1 MEDRT
6 ESNLTPNSNPF
17 ITKEIGTTPAG
28 HSGNENKDGGGLNFL
43 KNTQIII
50 LGLCIAGATIGASL
64 IFSKGF
70 LSVTKFMR
78 EQITV
83 TGSAQKNIKS
93 DYAVWI
99 GTFARREILMADAY
113 KKLGEDLGKVQKY
126 LTGQGIPGQDILIN
140 QIETETVYKKNEKG
154 NDTNTI
160 EGYRLKQFVEL
171 RSNDVDKIARISRE
185 ATDLINEGI
194 EFYSGS
200 PEYSY
205 TKLDELKVEMLAKA
219 TENAKLRADNMV
231 KATGNKIG
239 FMRSAKMGV
248 FQITP
253 VNSTEISD
261 WGVNDTSSLEKKVTA
276 VVNAS
281 FSIE

>member
-1 MEDRT
+1 MEEHR
-6 ESNLTPNSNPF
+6 NG
-17 ITKEIGTTPAG
+17 KM
-28 HSGNENKDGGGLNFL
+28 NFL

-70 LSVTKFMR
+70 ISVTKFMR

-83 TGSAQKNIKS
+83 TGSAQKDIKS
-93 DYAVWI
+93 DYAVWL
-99 GTFARREILMADAY
+99 GSFSRREIDMATAY
-113 KKLGEDLGKVQKY
+113 KKLGEDLVKVKAY
-126 LTGQGIPGQDILIN
+126 LEGQGIEAKDMIVR

-160 EGYRLKQFVEL
+160 EGYKLKQSVEL
-171 RSNDVDKIARISRE
+171 RSNDVENISRISRE
-185 ATDLINEGI
+185 ATGLINEGI

-200 PEYSY
+200 PDYSY

-219 TENAKLRADNMV
+219 TENAKLRAENMV

-239 FMRSAKMGV
+239 FMRSARMGV

-253 VNSTEISD
+253 INSTEISD

>member
-1 MEDRT
+1 MEHPPQ
-6 ESNLTPNSNPF
+6 SKSP
-17 ITKEIGTTPAG
+17 
-28 HSGNENKDGGGLNFL
+28 LNFL

-83 TGSAQKNIKS
+83 TGSAQKEIKS
-93 DYAVWI
+93 DYAVWA
-99 GTFARREILMADAY
+99 GSFSRRESDMAAAY
-113 KKLGEDLGKVQKY
+113 KKLQEDLAAVKKY
-126 LTGQGIPGQDILIN
+126 LAGKGLQ
-140 QIETETVYKKNEKG
+140 ETEILTSQISTETLYKKNEKG
-154 NDTNTI
+154 NNTNES
-160 EGYRLKQFVEL
+160 EGYKLTQSVEV
-171 RSNDVDKIARISRE
+171 RAKDVYKIAQISRE
-185 ATDLINEGI
+185 STELIHSGVEL
-194 EFYSGS
+194 YSGS
-200 PEYSY
+200 PDYFY

-219 TENAKLRADNMV
+219 TENAKLRADSMV
-231 KATGNKIG
+231 KATGNKSG
-239 FMRSAKMGV
+239 FMRSARMGV

-253 VNSTEISD
+253 ANSTEISD

>member
-1 MEDRT
+1 MEDPT
-6 ESNLTPNSNPF
+6 NP
-17 ITKEIGTTPAG
+17 KM
-28 HSGNENKDGGGLNFL
+28 NFL

-50 LGLCIAGATIGASL
+50 LGLCIAAATIVSSL

-83 TGSAQKNIKS
+83 TGSAQKDIKS
-93 DYAVWI
+93 DYVVWT
-99 GTFARREILMADAY
+99 GSFARRGTDMATAY
-113 KKLGEDLGKVQKY
+113 KELGEDLTKVKRY
-126 LTGQGIPGQDILIN
+126 LTGQAVPEGEVLVR
-140 QIETETVYKKNEKG
+140 QIETETIYKKNEKG
-154 NDTNTI
+154 NNTNDI
-160 EGYRLKQFVEL
+160 EGYRLKQSIEV
-171 RSNDVDKIARISRE
+171 RSGDVDKISRISRE
-185 ATDLINEGI
+185 ATGLINEGV

-200 PEYSY
+200 PEYFY

-239 FMRSAKMGV
+239 FMRSARMGV

-253 VNSTEISD
+253 VNSTEIAD
-261 WGVNDTSSLEKKVTA
+261 WGMNDTSSLEKKVTA

-281 FSIE
+281 FGIE

>member
-1 MEDRT
+1 ME
-6 ESNLTPNSNPF
+6 EQSNG
-17 ITKEIGTTPAG
+17 K
-28 HSGNENKDGGGLNFL
+28 LNFL

-50 LGLCIAGATIGASL
+50 LGLCIAVATIGASL

-83 TGSAQKNIKS
+83 TGSAQKQIKS
-93 DYAVWI
+93 DYAVWT
-99 GTFARREILMADAY
+99 GSFARREILMADAF
-113 KKLGEDLGKVQKY
+113 KKLGEDLEKVQKY
-126 LTGQGIPGQDILIN
+126 LTGQGIIQKDIIIN
-140 QIETETVYKKNEKG
+140 QIETETIYKKNEKG

-160 EGYRLKQFVEL
+160 EGYRLKQSVEL

-185 ATDLINEGI
+185 ATGLINEGI
-194 EFYSGS
+194 EFNSGS
-200 PEYSY
+200 PDYSY

-253 VNSTEISD
+253 INSTEISD

-276 VVNAS
+276 VINAS

>member
-1 MEDRT
+1 ME
-6 ESNLTPNSNPF
+6 EQPS
-17 ITKEIGTTPAG
+17 K
-28 HSGNENKDGGGLNFL
+28 KMNFL

-50 LGLCIAGATIGASL
+50 LGLCIAGATIASSL

-83 TGSAQKNIKS
+83 TGSAQKDIQS
-93 DYAVWI
+93 DYAVWT
-99 GTFARREILMADAY
+99 GSFSRRETDMASAY
-113 KKLGEDLGKVQKY
+113 QKLSGDLAQVKQY
-126 LTGQGIPGQDILIN
+126 LVAQGIPEPEILVQ
-140 QIETETVYKKNEKG
+140 QIATETLYQKNEKG

-160 EGYRLKQFVEL
+160 EGYRLRQTVEL
-171 RSNDVDKIARISRE
+171 RSNDVEKIARISRE
-185 ATDLINEGI
+185 ATGLINEGI

-200 PEYSY
+200 PEYFY

-219 TENAKLRADNMV
+219 TENAKLRAENMV
-231 KATGNKIG
+231 KATGNRIG

-261 WGVNDTSSLEKKVTA
+261 WGMNDTSSLSKKVTA